1 MHTFFLSYCW
11 RCTTVHNGAQ
21 PCTVKRRKSPWPQM
35 CSKWSLLHHKMKQI
49 RFKIEPK
56 SAQNGYFCTTKWPFW
71 GQFWIVFVSFCDAI
85 VTILST
91 FGPVGRGLSAPTG
104 YSPTGYR
111 PTGYRPTGYR
121 PTGYRPTGYRPT
133 GYRRNQAYRVQAYRV
148 KAYRV
153 RRCLQGVFFL
163 FLCTCFSFPW
173 RFSWD
178 VGYWMIV
185 QGRFFTFRMAIFWFF
200 VV

>member
-71 GQFWIVFVSFCDAI
+71 GQFWIVFVSFCGAK
-85 VTILST
+85 VTILIT
-91 FGPVGRGLSAPTG
+91 FWALLGSVLNRVCFILWCNSDHFEHIWARGTRAFCA
-104 YSPTGYR
+104 YR
-111 PTGYRPTGYR
+111 VQSYRVQTYR
-121 PTGYRPTGYRPT
+121 VQAYRVQTYRV
-133 GYRRNQAYRVQAYRV
+133 QAYRVQAYRV
-148 KAYRV
+148 
-153 RRCLQGVFFL
+153 Q
-163 FLCTCFSFPW
+163 T
-173 RFSWD
+173 
-178 VGYWMIV
+178 
-185 QGRFFTFRMAIFWFF
+185 
-200 VV
+200 